1 MDDQAKVNKLLN
13 ELGAAKPGQTQAK
26 AQPTLEDLNTAK
38 TIMCKKCAGVVWG
51 NGFILKQTSTLSLIG
66 EQNVAVPAVYC
77 VGCGAPNMESIP
89 CTI

>member
-38 TIMCKKCAGVVWG
+38 TIMCKKCAGVV
-51 NGFILKQTSTLSLIG
+51 
-66 EQNVAVPAVYC
+66 
-77 VGCGAPNMESIP
+77 
-89 CTI
+89 